1 MRASMPPVSHRPAD
15 TTQPVANQAGRTSHA
30 AGVDDAGPSARG
42 PEPTQE
48 PPASPGHGSPSRLR
62 QPGGLSS
69 AAYLWTRWMRDGA
82 VDPAEASLVAR
93 AHAAIERTQTELPW
107 GRGNVVRDVVATG
120 EDSTWRTVA
129 GRRELPPPRQA
140 GLRRVETIAD
150 RAAEAR
156 FMGAGNCDE
165 FVALLQVHLVPDL
178 KPSERLEQWGS
189 ARPNHTWCELVSGHG
204 TGGETR
210 WVVDPWAEGRVL
222 PALDTRMHDHPSR
235 VHVQTLSVDDA
246 PTLTRRHAERL
257 AELQDATTPEEAI
270 DRARLNL
277 ADLGGFPYPAHDT
290 PDVWNAA
297 LQNRTLDRVRRDLQV
312 PLMGPPGEDQGFTP
326 ASHPLRRVL
335 PFVGAHA
342 VARQLGADLREA
354 SAVASQIVQAG
365 VTLGM
370 PRQRPIHVQSEAVQR
385 STHERLMQRA
395 QTEMQARAVAAGS
408 ASGSASGSG
417 SGALQG
423 AARPAAPVSTE
434 PTGTDVREPGL
445 S

>member
-1 MRASMPPVSHRPAD
+1 MRASMPPVSHRTAD
-15 TTQPVANQAGRTSHA
+15 TTPRLAHQEAGTSQAA
-30 AGVDDAGPSARG
+30 EVDDAGPSARA
-42 PEPTQE
+42 PEPTQA
-48 PPASPGHGSPSRLR
+48 PPARPDPVAAAGLRRPGA
-62 QPGGLSS
+62 LSS
-69 AAYLWTRWMRDGA
+69 AAYLWTRWMRQGM
-82 VDPAEASLVAR
+82 VDPAEASLVTR
-93 AHAAIERTQTELPW
+93 AHAAIERTQAQLPW

-129 GRRELPPPRQA
+129 GRGELPPPSQA
-140 GLRRVETIAD
+140 ATQGVEAIAD

-178 KPSERLEQWGS
+178 KPSERLEQWGAS
-189 ARPNHTWCELVSGHG
+189 HPNHTWCELVSGQG

-222 PALDTRMHDHPSR
+222 PALDTRMHDHPGR
-235 VHVQTLSVDDA
+235 IHVQTVSVHDA
-246 PTLTRRHAERL
+246 PTLTRRHEDRL
-257 AELQDATTPEEAI
+257 AELQDATTPEAAI

-277 ADLGGFPYPAHDT
+277 SDQGGFPYPAHDS

-342 VARQLGADLREA
+342 VARQLGADLRGA

-365 VTLGM
+365 VSLGL
-370 PRQRPIHVQSEAVQR
+370 PRQRPIHVQPEAVQR
-385 STHERLMQRA
+385 STYQRLMQRA
-395 QTEMQARAVAAGS
+395 QADLQAQATT
-408 ASGSASGSG
+408 SGSASGSS
-417 SGALQG
+417 SGAMQD
-423 AARPAAPVSTE
+423 AARPAALASPEPPGTE
-434 PTGTDVREPGL
+434 DREPRL